1 MSSSAV
7 RDITNSSPSSA
18 SSSPATHPSRVER
31 VIRRATRARIRIASD
46 PATATANR
54 HPNGFSPN
62 AHSPPAMRIFP
73 NGGWTT
79 NSPPGEKMCGS
90 PRAISALRFAM

>member
-18 SSSPATHPSRVER
+18 SSNPATHPSSVER
-31 VIRRATRARIRIASD
+31 VIRRAVRARIRIASD
-46 PATATANR
+46 PAAATANR
-54 HPNGFSPN
+54 HPNGVSPN
-62 AHSPPAMRIFP
+62 THSPPAIKIFP

-79 NSPPGEKMCGS
+79 NSPPGAKMRPS
-90 PRAISALRFAM
+90 PRAISAFRPAT